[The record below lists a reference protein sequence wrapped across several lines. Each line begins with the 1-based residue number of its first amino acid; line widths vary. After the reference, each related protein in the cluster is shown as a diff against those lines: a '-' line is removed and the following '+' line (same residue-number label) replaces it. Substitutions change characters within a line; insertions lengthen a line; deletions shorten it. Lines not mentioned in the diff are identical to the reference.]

1 MQRDTGTLKRILVP
15 LDGTSQAEWA
25 IPTAVTIARVAGAR
39 INLLNVEIPIA
50 LAAVGLRMV
59 DRASV
64 IERSRSMPEYLH
76 AIGERITA
84 AGVHTVGSSVC
95 ESAGATMSSL
105 GEEIADH
112 AAMTHA
118 DLVVMTTSSRSP
130 IPQFF
135 MGSVARDVVRASR
148 APVLMIKPKPEPVTE
163 LNGVHEFRHVLIPLD
178 GSSFSEEVIDNAMK
192 LGALGSAR
200 YTLLT
205 VIDASRGSATHVE
218 PDLLPVEQAALGE
231 KARVAEARLERVAIR
246 LRQRSLQVSTK
257 TIIGGSAA
265 EWITR
270 VAHALNADLIAM
282 TTHARR
288 GVGTLVLGSV
298 ANQVIRAAAVPVLLH
313 RPHGLK

>member
-1 MQRDTGTLKRILVP
+1 MPKDSGVLKRILVP

-25 IPTAVTIARVAGAR
+25 IPTAVTIARASGAR
-39 INLLNVEIPIA
+39 INLLNVAIPIPVV
-50 LAAVGLRMV
+50 AVGLRMV
-59 DRASV
+59 DKASV
-64 IERSRSMPEYLH
+64 IERSRSMPEYLQT
-76 AIGERITA
+76 IGEGIIA

-112 AAMTHA
+112 AGMTHA

-130 IPQFF
+130 VPQFF

-178 GSSFSEEVIDNAMK
+178 GSSFSEEVVNDAMK
-192 LGALGSAR
+192 LGELGSAR

-205 VIDASRGSATHVE
+205 VIDASRGFAGHAE
-218 PDLLPVEQAALGE
+218 PDLLPVEHAALGE
-231 KARVAEARLERVAIR
+231 KARAAEERLERVAIR
-246 LRQRSLQVSTK
+246 VRQRSRQVSTK
-257 TIIGGSAA
+257 TIVGSPPA
-265 EWITR
+265 ECITR
-270 VAHALNADLIAM
+270 VAHDLGADLIAM

-313 RPHGLK
+313 RPRGHK